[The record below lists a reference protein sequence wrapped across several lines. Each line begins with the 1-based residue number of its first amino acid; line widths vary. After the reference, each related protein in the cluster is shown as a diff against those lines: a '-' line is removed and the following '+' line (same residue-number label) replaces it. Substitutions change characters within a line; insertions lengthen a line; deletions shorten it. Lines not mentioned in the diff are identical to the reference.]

1 MGVRGPDPQPQPSAH
16 SWDPTY
22 NFQHPRSV
30 VVPGKL
36 QRISSRTRHEYQ
48 DPGTFKSPLW
58 NGLEQCTRAAPH
70 LWNGLEQCTRAAP
83 APAIPNHRLELLF
96 SVCRVNPQMRNPGTQ
111 RAHCTSTEKTVY
123 NRACAASTRRSR
135 VNGILK
141 LTTIKKP
148 HKSHFK
154 NLNSLK

>member
-16 SWDPTY
+16 SWEPTY

-58 NGLEQCTRAAPH
+58 NGLEQCTRAAP
-70 LWNGLEQCTRAAP
+70 T
-83 APAIPNHRLELLF
+83 PAIPDHRLELLF